1 MGRVN
6 IFNNDKKNTI
16 NDISTI
22 QSYLKKD
29 TAVIFCQNNL
39 SVSKIIQLVQQL
51 PVGIVKRF
59 HLANTKSI
67 VSSHSKDG
75 RGDSIGL

>member
-29 TAVIFCQNNL
+29 TAVIFCQNHL
-39 SVSKIIQLVQQL
+39 SVSKIIQLVQQF